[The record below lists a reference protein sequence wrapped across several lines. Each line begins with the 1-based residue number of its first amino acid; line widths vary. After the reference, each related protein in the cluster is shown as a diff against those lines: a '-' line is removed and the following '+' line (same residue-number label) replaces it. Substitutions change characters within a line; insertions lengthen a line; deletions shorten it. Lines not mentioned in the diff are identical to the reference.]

1 MSEITPDPIAVP
13 DIEPASTVPD
23 TSGRSGVSAGVSIRN
38 NPVLRREL
46 IERVQGAKVVV
57 FLTLWLAL
65 LTIILVLTY
74 QASVAINQGVQI
86 DVTSLGRVG
95 RQLFEWVLFGMLV
108 LILFLVPGLTAGAIT
123 GERER
128 QTLVPLQMTM
138 MRPRDII
145 IGKLSAALSFLM
157 LLVIAALPLL
167 GVSYLVGGLSIL
179 DIVRGISML
188 LFTGLVLGAVCVLI
202 SSRLRRT
209 TAATVLGYGVSFV
222 FAFGSFFMMIAWA
235 ITFSVNG
242 GDGEPPAE
250 LLALNPF
257 AGVGDVLPRQENF
270 FTGDTFS
277 PFGGMRSLIDELGN
291 NNARFDNNGNR
302 INGDRGPYVWVYY
315 LVLGV
320 VLTVVSIRWSA
331 KAVSTPADSER

>member
-13 DIEPASTVPD
+13 TVEEPSSEPA
-23 TSGRSGVSAGVSIRN
+23 GRSRVSSGVSIRN

-57 FLTLWLAL
+57 FMTLWLAL

-74 QASVAINQGVQI
+74 QASVAVNQSAQI

-108 LILFLVPGLTAGAIT
+108 LILFLVPGLTAGSIT

-145 IGKLSAALSFLM
+145 IGKLSAALAFLM

-167 GVSYLVGGLSIL
+167 GVSYLVGGLSAVDIL
-179 DIVRGISML
+179 RGLGML
-188 LFTGLVLGAVCVLI
+188 LFTGLVLGAVGVWI
-202 SSRLRRT
+202 SARLRRT
-209 TAATVLGYGVSFV
+209 TASTVLAYGVSFV

-250 LLALNPF
+250 FLALNPF

-291 NNARFDNNGNR
+291 DNVGFDNNGNR

-315 LVLGV
+315 V
-320 VLTVVSIRWSA
+320 VIGLIVTAVSIRSSA